1 MAGNGLFRFLH
12 PDDVAVLVLYHGAQ
26 AVLAPQLVFHHP
38 LDAAFADGI
47 ADAVAGGILHRIGAA
62 VLLEPA
68 VLLGADGAGNAQ
80 HMGGQIAGEVG
91 AHRHADAVHAG
102 QAGTVFLDRG
112 QQSVVDIDGE
122 GVGVI
127 SGKFRKGHGVADPAQ
142 QPLLLLGVAEHL
154 VLGAQRFD
162 QFRIGSLRGAA
173 VIAQPVQR
181 FGVGKTLQ
189 LVAGAQAVQHV
200 GIGVVVQV
208 IQIPQPVQ
216 DILRTGVFAELQLAA
231 QRPHRRL
238 VIGEGIGG
246 FGRKGQFIPPGA
258 AVFPA
263 EIGEGQQQGV
273 QLQRAEV
280 VAVDGDIADGG
291 IAGKGLAVGVH
302 DLPAGGGGLLYGGGA
317 GSGLPGILLAVP
329 QLKDHHLP
337 DKKEKNGADQRPQHN
352 VAQAFGRVHGRSAP
366 FG

>member
-1 MAGNGLFRFLH
+1 MAGDGFYRFLH

-47 ADAVAGGILHRIGAA
+47 ADAVAGGVLQRVGVA
-62 VLLEPA
+62 VLLEPV
-68 VLLGADGAGNAQ
+68 VLLGADGAGNAK

-91 AHRHADAVHAG
+91 AHRYADAIHAR
-102 QAGTVFLDRG
+102 QAGAVFLDRS
-112 QQSVVDIDGE
+112 QQGVADIDGE

-127 SGKFRKGHGVADPAQ
+127 IGKFRKGHGVADPAQ

-246 FGRKGQFIPPGA
+246 FG
-258 AVFPA
+258 
-263 EIGEGQQQGV
+263 
-273 QLQRAEV
+273 
-280 VAVDGDIADGG
+280 
-291 IAGKGLAVGVH
+291 
-302 DLPAGGGGLLYGGGA
+302 
-317 GSGLPGILLAVP
+317 
-329 QLKDHHLP
+329 
-337 DKKEKNGADQRPQHN
+337 
-352 VAQAFGRVHGRSAP
+352 
-366 FG
+366 